1 MLEYR
6 AFTVLF
12 DKITNELTSPTKI
25 WSEFVTGKPVNTQ
38 PIEATALWDT
48 GAIATCIKPWLK
60 DKLNLRLLNTQTL
73 LAGVGGEINAHV
85 TLVNIQLMCDVEI
98 YDCPV
103 YVADFPGDEDI
114 LIGMDIINMGDFVV
128 CDTDGKTSFSFAI
141 PPLPERTNFVEMVK
155 TTNVNKKNTAKNNK

>member
-12 DKITNELTSPTKI
+12 DKITDEITSPIKI
-25 WSEFVTGKPVNTQ
+25 CSGFVIGKPVNI
-38 PIEATALWDT
+38 PLIEVNALWDT

-73 LAGVGGEINAHV
+73 LAGVGGEINTHV

-128 CDTDGKTSFSFAI
+128 CNTDGKTSFSFVI
-141 PPLPERTNFVEMVK
+141 PPLPERTNFVDMAKKANE
-155 TTNVNKKNTAKNNK
+155 NKKSTGNL

>member
-12 DKITNELTSPTKI
+12 DKITNELTSPIKI
-25 WSEFVTGKPVNTQ
+25 WSGLVTGKPVNTT

-48 GAIATCIKPWLK
+48 GAIVTCIKPWLK

-73 LAGVGGEINAHV
+73 LAGVGGEINAHI

-128 CDTDGKTSFSFAI
+128 CDTDGKTSFSFTI
-141 PPLPERTNFVEMVK
+141 PPLPERTNFVDMVR
-155 TTNVNKKNTAKNNK
+155 TTNKKLLDKNL